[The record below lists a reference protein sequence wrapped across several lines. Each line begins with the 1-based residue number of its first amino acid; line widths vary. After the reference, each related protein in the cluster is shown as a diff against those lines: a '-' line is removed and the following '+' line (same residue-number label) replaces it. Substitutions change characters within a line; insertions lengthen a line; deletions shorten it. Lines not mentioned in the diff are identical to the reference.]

1 MIQVI
6 PGIMLRNPRGARSG
20 EGGRSTVLASTSPMR
35 RSLRSPVPARGL
47 VILAIL
53 AALFSVRVAQADD
66 HDAADAS
73 VATDVAAA
81 ADAAAASGP
90 SAPSAA
96 PSAESA
102 APSVAAPPPGIPP
115 VANAAPPVA
124 APPPAVAPPR
134 AASAAPSASASA
146 PPEPEASEPAPAA
159 SRVPPATAELKAGD
173 KVLFTFRAPRGDR
186 APIDRAKAAQSALDT
201 LLAHG
206 AELGEVHAEE
216 TQGTVVVFVGKTPIL
231 TLGPEDVEASGE
243 ANLEVLSAQ
252 VTARLSDVVSSER
265 KRSAIATT
273 VFSVSLLVFS
283 ALIAFWLLG
292 RAADLAE
299 KLRTWMADNP
309 ERLAAIR
316 LGKIELVSAGAAR
329 GGSSIALTLGYR
341 LTQVAIGYAWLIF
354 GLSLFEST
362 RGYTERLTGL
372 MLTPLYALATRI
384 GSGLPVVLVAG
395 IAVLAV
401 SVLVRFV
408 GLFFDSVA
416 RGDTKITWLSRD
428 LARPTSTL
436 VRFGVVVTSLVL
448 ASPLITGESDGAL
461 SRVGL
466 VALVAVALASTPL
479 LASAGVG
486 AVVIYGRRLKK
497 GELVE
502 FGGRAG
508 RVAEVRLLDVRLE
521 DAGACDVSVPHLL
534 GLLHP
539 TRVHRHPPLAT
550 VDVVV
555 DASASQAAVE
565 QALLE
570 AARSI
575 SSRGRV
581 ELVWLDG
588 AGAHWRVH
596 SATHRGEATLGR
608 AVQDALAKLGV
619 GLGRRGVDPREP
631 APSSRG
637 GEGGA
642 GT

>member
-1 MIQVI
+1 
-6 PGIMLRNPRGARSG
+6 
-20 EGGRSTVLASTSPMR
+20 MR
-35 RSLRSPVPARGL
+35 RSYHAVVFARF
-47 VILAIL
+47 VVAVVALAL
-53 AALFSVRVAQADD
+53 LFGTRLGRAQAN
-66 HDAADAS
+66 DAAAPS
-73 VATDVAAA
+73 SEVAAA
-81 ADAAAASGP
+81 LSASAAASA
-90 SAPSAA
+90 SAVTGGA
-96 PSAESA
+96 P
-102 APSVAAPPPGIPP
+102 AAPPASP
-115 VANAAPPVA
+115 VAPAAPEVK
-124 APPPAVAPPR
+124 APPSSDRGV
-134 AASAAPSASASA
+134 APSASASSS
-146 PPEPEASEPAPAA
+146 ASSSAAVESAPAPAA
-159 SRVPPATAELKAGD
+159 SPPVPAPSGSQARPIAHEVKVRD
-173 KVLFTFRAPRGDR
+173 KVVYTFRAPRGGR
-186 APIDRAKAAQSALDT
+186 APLDRAKAAQGALDT
-201 LLAHG
+201 LMAHG
-206 AELGEVHAEE
+206 SELGDVRYEE
-216 TQGTVVVFVGKTPIL
+216 AQGTAVVYVGKTPVL

-243 ANLEVLSAQ
+243 ASLEVLAAQ
-252 VTARLSDVVSSER
+252 VTARVSDAVSSER

-292 RAADLAE
+292 RASDLAE
-299 KLRTWMADNP
+299 KLRTWMAENP

-329 GGSSIALTLGYR
+329 GGTSIALTLGYR
-341 LTQVAIGYAWLIF
+341 LTQFAIGYAWLIF

-362 RGYTERLTGL
+362 RGYTEKLTGL

-384 GSGLPVVLVAG
+384 GSGLPVFLVAG

-436 VRFGVVVTSLVL
+436 VRFGIVVTALVL

-479 LASAGVG
+479 LASATVG
-486 AVVIYGRRLKK
+486 AVMIYGRRLKK

-508 RVAEVRLLDVRLE
+508 RVNEVRLLDVRLE

-534 GLLHP
+534 GLFHP
-539 TRVHRHPPLAT
+539 TRVHRHPPLTT

-555 DASASQAAVE
+555 DAMAPQAEVE
-565 QALLE
+565 KVLLE
-570 AARSI
+570 AARTI

-581 ELVWLDG
+581 ELVFLDG
-588 AGAHWRVH
+588 SGAHWRVH
-596 SATHRGEATLGR
+596 SATHRGDTTLGR
-608 AVQDALAKLGV
+608 AVQDALARLGV
-619 GLGRRGVDPREP
+619 GLGRRSAADRAQPQPEREQR
-631 APSSRG
+631 ARKE
-637 GEGGA
+637 EGTTEA
-642 GT
+642 